1 MSTAS
6 ATVSRWTR
14 GFVAAGALWLVAW
27 QVGALA
33 GFGRRVLVTLALYG
47 FVLHV
52 VFGKAYSL
60 VPSYFD
66 RELAFARAPTVHLP
80 CAVLGTAGLAA
91 GELPGVPAA
100 VHDAGAVLWVAGVAV
115 FVGALAWT
123 VRDNPLGAETGTGEH
138 NAARRPVDRVANLG
152 MPVVALYLAG
162 GAYATL
168 AATTGLP
175 SPVDGYPPRVSHLL
189 AAGVAAL
196 LLVAVGFRLLPRFLV
211 AQVPTALAVVGVPA
225 AALGPALIAVGLP
238 AGPVLHA
245 GAGLETLGIGA
256 FVGAYWLAFA
266 RSDRRR
272 IGFYGV
278 LAGTVAGLV
287 VVALGLTFAVDGP
300 RPELVAL
307 HCRFAL
313 LGFLGLSVV
322 GVSYQ
327 FYPPSVGRFP
337 LAGDRFATVVLAGFV
352 AGLGLDVLAWALAR
366 PVLSLAGHAL
376 TALAAVGYAY
386 LLLGLFVQ
394 RWRE

>member
-1 MSTAS
+1 M
-6 ATVSRWTR
+6 
-14 GFVAAGALWLVAW
+14 
-27 QVGALA
+27 
-33 GFGRRVLVTLALYG
+33 
-47 FVLHV
+47 
-52 VFGKAYSL
+52 
-60 VPSYFD
+60 
-66 RELAFARAPTVHLP
+66 
-80 CAVLGTAGLAA
+80 
-91 GELPGVPAA
+91 
-100 VHDAGAVLWVAGVAV
+100 
-115 FVGALAWT
+115 
-123 VRDNPLGAETGTGEH
+123 
-138 NAARRPVDRVANLG
+138 
-152 MPVVALYLAG
+152 
-162 GAYATL
+162 
-168 AATTGLP
+168 
-175 SPVDGYPPRVSHLL
+175 
-189 AAGVAAL
+189 
-196 LLVAVGFRLLPRFLV
+196 LVAVGFRLLPRFLV

-307 HCRFAL
+307 HYRFAL